1 MAAAVYYLHS
11 YGISHRDLKLENVMM
26 VDDSDNSDLK
36 IVDLGLS
43 KIIGPSEMATD
54 PFGTLAYVAPEV
66 L

>member
-1 MAAAVYYLHS
+1 MALYYLHS
-11 YGISHRDLKLENVMM
+11 YGIAHRDLKLENIMM
-26 VDDSDNSDLK
+26 VDESDISELK

-43 KIIGPSEMATD
+43 KMIGPGEMAKD